1 MNAQSQPNNKPN
13 GVISGTTNIGNM
25 SFLTLLAA
33 ASSLD
38 LAAKSSSNRAQ
49 VNDGKQNATY
59 PSSPFLS
66 LKKKTKLSAG
76 TFSDGHS
83 SSDAN
88 LSVTQRIVSSVAPKQ
103 QRQQQKSKKAKPP
116 KPTFPEELMRMVSD
130 ESNASIITFL
140 PCGKR
145 FIILDKDAFVNDVL
159 PKSALAMQTPSG
171 GRVKISSFTRRLN
184 RWGFLQCRVPGLE
197 NELVSKRPMP
207 SLTTY
212 VCVIS
217 YTYFHYLTFLS
228 RLSSNFVSMP
238 VYRSSPIP
246 SSFGT
251 SPRSARIS
259 SQALSHQPPN
269 KISSRVS
276 PPRPFSIT
284 AIFLLPPE
292 MRWKRARPPRRHRQC
307 RFTCIRPLK
316 EHLPYPRSS
325 AIVL

>member
-13 GVISGTTNIGNM
+13 GPISGTTGKGKM

-49 VNDGKQNATY
+49 VNDDKQNATY
-59 PSSPFLS
+59 PSSPLLS

-76 TFSDGHS
+76 TISDGHS
-83 SSDAN
+83 SPDAN

-130 ESNASIITFL
+130 ESNATIITFL

-171 GRVKISSFTRRLN
+171 GKVKISSFARRLN

-197 NELVSKRPMP
+197 NELVSEKP
-207 SLTTY
+207 SMTTY
-212 VCVIS
+212 VFVVS
-217 YTYFHYLTFLS
+217 YTYILS
-228 RLSSNFVSMP
+228 LSDFSL
-238 VYRSSPIP
+238 P
-246 SSFGT
+246 S
-251 SPRSARIS
+251 
-259 SQALSHQPPN
+259 L
-269 KISSRVS
+269 V
-276 PPRPFSIT
+276 
-284 AIFLLPPE
+284 
-292 MRWKRARPPRRHRQC
+292 
-307 RFTCIRPLK
+307 
-316 EHLPYPRSS
+316 
-325 AIVL
+325 